1 MTKRPHETDGGESD
15 DRILSDFSTEPET
28 AGYGHATWAAT
39 ILIVGALFGGL
50 PLLLPWYIGLP
61 LAVVSVA
68 LLGIAFSAA
77 PPHLSPL
84 AFIRHRFNHW
94 TSQQVF
100 ISSGKTRT
108 RRRLHRQ
115 QAPAEQTDADSENES
130 RNP

>member
-1 MTKRPHETDGGESD
+1 MSQRTGDDSETD

-39 ILIVGALFGGL
+39 ILIIGALFGGL

-61 LAVVSVA
+61 LAAILVV

-84 AFIRHRFNHW
+84 AFIRYRFDHW
-94 TSQQVF
+94 TGQQVF
-100 ISSGKTRT
+100 VPSGRTRT
-108 RRRLHRQ
+108 LRHRQ
-115 QAPAEQTDADSENES
+115 ESAEKTDADSEDGN
-130 RNP
+130 RDT

>member
-1 MTKRPHETDGGESD
+1 MSQRTGDDSESD

-61 LAVVSVA
+61 LAAIIVA
-68 LLGIAFSAA
+68 LLGISFSAA

-84 AFIRHRFNHW
+84 AFIRHRFDHW
-94 TSQQVF
+94 TGQQVF
-100 ISSGKTRT
+100 VPSG
-108 RRRLHRQ
+108 RRRTLRYRRE
-115 QAPAEQTDADSENES
+115 PAEQTDADSEDGN
-130 RNP
+130 RDQ

>member
-1 MTKRPHETDGGESD
+1 MTQRMNDDSETDN
-15 DRILSDFSTEPET
+15 RILSDFSTEPET

-61 LAVVSVA
+61 LAMIVVA

-84 AFIRHRFNHW
+84 AFICHRFDHW
-94 TSQQVF
+94 TGQEVF
-100 ISSGKTRT
+100 IPSGRART
-108 RRRLHRQ
+108 LRRRRE
-115 QAPAEQTDADSENES
+115 PTEQTDADSKNGD
-130 RNP
+130 